1 MDRLVN
7 ADVKEVNL
15 VFTDGKKSST
25 TFRLTNLMHTM
36 SVAVSLTTTNPSTLS
51 FTQSFSI
58 IPPLGTASFTLT
70 LSKPLDHPPLSTPPD
85 NVLVRS
91 TMLPTGKASQEE
103 LRRLFSKPGPHIFKD
118 VTIPISFVGRHVIEF
133 LIFSSISKTL
143 ETAFVLSKAISWCDE
158 SELTSLLRPAAMKG
172 NSYVVSALLDAGAD
186 VNKRGRDGESVI
198 SLAIESGSID
208 TVRVLVES
216 CCFVVDHEHDRFLHD
231 AASAN
236 RVDIMKVLCLSY
248 LDLDVNSIDFELGLT
263 PLHVA
268 GSHGNL
274 DVLRFLITLGCDPDT
289 ADYNGWTALHCA
301 ANNGHVEAVD
311 FLLSSCNYVKYA
323 VNKEG
328 RTAFNLAVE
337 NGHTDLYDML
347 HLGDVLHRAARKGD
361 VDVMRKCLAEGAK
374 VNGKDQNGWTALHK
388 AAFKGHVEG
397 VRVLLNHGG
406 LVDLIDGSGYTA
418 LHRAV
423 EARHAQ
429 VAMMLIAHGA
439 KANMKSLE
447 VPFDFDSFRKH
458 NPLRVFVLDTPV
470 ADEMLALREKWE
482 DDAGLLLQSPVN
494 LLALIILSHLG

>member
-1 MDRLVN
+1 MEPSHPSPSSSFLIIPQSNPPPEMDRLVN

-15 VFTDGKKSST
+15 VFTAGNKSST

-51 FTQSFSI
+51 FTQSYSI
-58 IPPLGTASFTLT
+58 IPPLGTTSFTLT
-70 LSKPLDHPPLSTPPD
+70 LSKPLDHPPLSTPQD
-85 NVLVRS
+85 TVLVRS
-91 TMLPTGKASQEE
+91 TMLPTGKASMED

-118 VTIPISFVGRHVIEF
+118 VTIPIAFVGRHVIEF
-133 LIFSSISKTL
+133 LILSSVSKTL
-143 ETAFVLSKAISWCDE
+143 ETAFVLSKAIAWCDE

-172 NSYVVSALLDAGAD
+172 NSYVVSALLDDGAD
-186 VNKRGRDGESVI
+186 VNKRGRGGESVV
-198 SLAIESGSID
+198 SFAIESGSID

-216 CCFVVDHEHDRFLHD
+216 GFVVDHERDRFLHD

-236 RVDIMKVLCLSY
+236 RVDVMEVLCLSY
-248 LDLDVNSIDFELGLT
+248 LDLDVNVIDFELGQT
-263 PLHVA
+263 PLHV
-268 GSHGNL
+268 GGTHGNV
-274 DVLRFLITLGCDPDT
+274 DVLRFLIALGCDPDVS
-289 ADYNGWTALHCA
+289 DYNGWTALHCA
-301 ANNGHVEAVD
+301 ANNGHIEAVE

-337 NGHTDLYDML
+337 NGHTGLYDML
-347 HLGDVLHRAARKGD
+347 HLGDVLHRAATKGD

-397 VRVLLNHGG
+397 VKVLLNHGG
-406 LVDLIDGSGYTA
+406 LVDLTDGSGYTA

-423 EARHAQ
+423 EGRHAQ

-439 KANMKSLE
+439 KANMKSLD

-458 NPLRVFVLDTPV
+458 KPLHGKIER
-470 ADEMLALREKWE
+470 A
-482 DDAGLLLQSPVN
+482 
-494 LLALIILSHLG
+494 